1 MKLKHITLT
10 FTLIYSL
17 LWLGTP
23 LYGQNQDSMTE
34 TVEEAAAKNLKRKVA
49 IGRFSNETKYG
60 KSVFYNKDNDPMEKQ
75 AQDLL
80 VSKLAAADK
89 FLLLERSDLSKL
101 DDEVSLSGQEM
112 VQRLGADY
120 LIIGSITKYGRL
132 TTGKSKMFKKTKTQE
147 AEASVSIRI
156 VDVYTGLIIF
166 SDESSGTASLS
177 TKTVMG
183 LGGRAGFDATLS
195 DKAISA
201 AIDKMVENIIVKCT
215 DSPWKSFILSADQ
228 DAVIISGGEAQG
240 LKVGDSLL
248 VKKRG
253 KQVKNPQTGIMIELP
268 GSLVGS
274 VTIASSFGD
283 TPETQASIVSYSGE
297 PLDLENLSN
306 YIIVEEE

>member
-101 DDEVSLSGQEM
+101 DDEVGLSGQEM

-120 LIIGSITKYGRL
+120 GS
-132 TTGKSKMFKKTKTQE
+132 
-147 AEASVSIRI
+147 VH
-156 VDVYTGLIIF
+156 
-166 SDESSGTASLS
+166 
-177 TKTVMG
+177 
-183 LGGRAGFDATLS
+183 
-195 DKAISA
+195 
-201 AIDKMVENIIVKCT
+201 
-215 DSPWKSFILSADQ
+215 
-228 DAVIISGGEAQG
+228 
-240 LKVGDSLL
+240 KVGDLTY
-248 VKKRG
+248 G
-253 KQVKNPQTGIMIELP
+253 
-268 GSLVGS
+268 
-274 VTIASSFGD
+274 
-283 TPETQASIVSYSGE
+283 
-297 PLDLENLSN
+297 
-306 YIIVEEE
+306 